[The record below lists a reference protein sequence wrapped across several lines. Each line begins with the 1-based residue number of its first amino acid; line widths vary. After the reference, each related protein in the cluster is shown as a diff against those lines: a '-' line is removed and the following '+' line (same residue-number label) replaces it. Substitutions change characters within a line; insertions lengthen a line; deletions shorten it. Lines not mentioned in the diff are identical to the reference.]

1 MATSKKNIRE
11 FGKIFQYLKDPE
23 LRKKEVGDALL
34 TVEGAEISGESFQY
48 VDWSHILFRNC
59 DFVGAYQ
66 IKIGN
71 STDVRY
77 EDCRFSG
84 IFGYGKTNRVHF
96 LRCAWTDG
104 SIGYAGEKSTALV
117 FESCRFVGT
126 NPDRNHWGGV
136 GSDGEA
142 EFIGCTAKYFVIEG
156 HAKLTLRQCEFEDT
170 KCTPRSKESGGVFA
184 DVLIEDCKLRS
195 VFSMVPADFQ
205 SLTIRDST
213 FGTLDLSKAMLK
225 GDILMERINAEKMN
239 LAVAS
244 GKAVNL
250 SGVKI
255 SGSGQK
261 VFYLAAN
268 RVTSVLLN
276 DCVLSSA
283 PDSEAPWIGGAEQE
297 PAYKSR
303 PPVNQSVT
311 LKNLKASRIDATY
324 LNTAR
329 LLVEGGNFQEVD
341 LRNGRIGSLEISNTA
356 IVSTL
361 NLGSSTVDSLMLSSV
376 VFSKTLNLSN
386 TQIKEF
392 KQVGGTDIGK
402 LGRNLNKEGSN
413 IKLPR

>member
-34 TVEGAEISGESFQY
+34 TIEDAEISGESFQY
-48 VDWSHILFRNC
+48 VDWNHILFKNC

-142 EFIGCTAKYFVIEG
+142 EFIGCTAKYFVVEG
-156 HAKLTLRQCEFEDT
+156 HAKLTLRQCEFEDM

-184 DVLIEDCKLRS
+184 DVLIEGCKLRGD
-195 VFSMVPADFQ
+195 FSMVPADFQ
-205 SLTIRDST
+205 SLTIRDTLIEGT
-213 FGTLDLSKAMLK
+213 FNMTSATVN
-225 GDILMERINAEKMN
+225 GDILMERVTAGVILGYVK
-239 LAVAS
+239 
-244 GKAVNL
+244 KAKSLTVRDSKITGNGMDVFEAFAGGIRTIAIEGTIF
-250 SGVKI
+250 GVGSIRGGNGTDGVTIAGGFSLKDPTRTSNVSQSILIRDSKI
-255 SGSGQK
+255 PQLQSQH
-261 VFYLAAN
+261 
-268 RVTSVLLN
+268 LN
-276 DCVLSSA
+276 
-283 PDSEAPWIGGAEQE
+283 
-297 PAYKSR
+297 
-303 PPVNQSVT
+303 T
-311 LKNLKASRIDATY
+311 KNLVLRKVEIGEADFT
-324 LNTAR
+324 NTRA
-329 LLVEGGNFQEVD
+329 EV
-341 LRNGRIGSLEISNTA
+341 LELDD
-356 IVSTL
+356 VSFTK
-361 NLGSSTVDSLMLSSV
+361 SV
-376 VFSKTLNLSN
+376 NMSGA
-386 TQIKEF
+386 QIKEL
-392 KQVGGTDIGK
+392 KQSGTTDLK
-402 LGRNLNKEGSN
+402 RLGRGLKLEGSN

>member
-1 MATSKKNIRE
+1 M
-11 FGKIFQYLKDPE
+11 
-23 LRKKEVGDALL
+23 
-34 TVEGAEISGESFQY
+34 
-48 VDWSHILFRNC
+48 
-59 DFVGAYQ
+59 
-66 IKIGN
+66 
-71 STDVRY
+71 
-77 EDCRFSG
+77 
-84 IFGYGKTNRVHF
+84 
-96 LRCAWTDG
+96 
-104 SIGYAGEKSTALV
+104 
-117 FESCRFVGT
+117 
-126 NPDRNHWGGV
+126 
-136 GSDGEA
+136 
-142 EFIGCTAKYFVIEG
+142 
-156 HAKLTLRQCEFEDT
+156 

-184 DVLIEDCKLRS
+184 DVLIEDCKLRGD
-195 VFSMVPADFQ
+195 FSMVPADFQ

-213 FGTLDLSKAMLK
+213 FDTLDLSKATLK
-225 GDILMERINAEKMN
+225 GEILMERVNAEKMN

-244 GKAVNL
+244 GKAINL

-276 DCVLSSA
+276 DCVLPSA
-283 PDSEAPWIGGAEQE
+283 PDSEAPWVGGAEQE

-303 PPVNQSVT
+303 PPVSQSVT
-311 LKNLKASRIDATY
+311 LKNMKASRIDATY

-341 LRNGRIGSLEISNTA
+341 MRNGRIGSLEISNTSIA
-356 IVSTL
+356 SAL
-361 NLGSSTVDSLMLSSV
+361 NLGSSVIDSLMLSSV

>member
-23 LRKKEVGDALL
+23 LRKKEIGDALL
-34 TVEGAEISGESFQY
+34 TIEGAEISGESFQY
-48 VDWSHILFRNC
+48 VDWSHILFKNC

-156 HAKLTLRQCEFEDT
+156 HAKLTLRQCEFEDM

-184 DVLIEDCKLRS
+184 DVLIEGCKLRGD
-195 VFSMVPADFQ
+195 FSMVPADFQ

-213 FGTLDLSKAMLK
+213 FGTLDLSKATLK
-225 GDILMERINAEKMN
+225 GEILMERVNAEKMN

-244 GKAVNL
+244 GKAINL

-261 VFYLAAN
+261 VFYLAVN

-276 DCVLSSA
+276 DCVLPSA
-283 PDSEAPWIGGAEQE
+283 PDSEAPWLGGAEQE

-303 PPVNQSVT
+303 PPVSQSVM

-329 LLVEGGNFQEVD
+329 LLVDGGNFQEVD
-341 LRNGRIGSLEISNTA
+341 MRNGRIGSLEISNTSIA
-356 IVSTL
+356 STL
-361 NLGSSTVDSLMLSSV
+361 NLGSSVIDSLMLSSV
-376 VFSKTLNLSN
+376 AFSKTLNLSN

-392 KQVGGTDIGK
+392 KQVGGTDISK